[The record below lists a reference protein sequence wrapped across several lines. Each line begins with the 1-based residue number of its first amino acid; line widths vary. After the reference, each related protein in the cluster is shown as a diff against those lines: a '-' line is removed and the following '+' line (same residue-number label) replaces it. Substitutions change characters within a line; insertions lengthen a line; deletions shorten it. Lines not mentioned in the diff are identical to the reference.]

1 MGDSKATPVL
11 GVVAL
16 ILFLPLII
24 VAAMLFTA
32 MGAIGQENPCAAAEA
47 QGKAFVWPTDEH
59 GDPSEGFDDDGDDKH
74 EGIDYDADEDSPVR
88 AAERGKVVSID
99 GDWIKIEHAE
109 GRVQTWYKFVKNK
122 SVSVGKEVDRG
133 EEIGKVGT
141 GDEDDPGE
149 DGAHLHFE
157 MRIKDGGNWIS
168 KDPTDEI
175 GDDPTESGG
184 GGACGCGGP
193 LVGGNNQEK
202 AFNFFASNGYS
213 KEQAAGIVGNMIHE
227 SSVEPARLQG
237 TNAGTITHPSAAINS
252 ELGWGIVQWTPAGKM
267 IEPSMRATNDDEAK
281 VESLEWQLE
290 FLRKQ
295 LEGEGPVPEGN
306 AGTQVKATRTPEDAA
321 VAFGRYYER
330 FAGSDNLSNER
341 YTQRKTAAREV
352 FRTFGGG
359 EGAAAGGCGAGNGDI
374 AETAKML
381 AWNTPGHGKTR
392 EDARDEP
399 VSYADAMDEY
409 NGSTGDDPYSDC
421 GVFVATVMIMSG
433 ADPDYPK
440 RTTGVQENYLRTSGK
455 YDVYD
460 DITVDQLKR
469 GDILIGPGHTYLF
482 VGEFNGY
489 NSAAGSLHDHVPE
502 AGYAYGIGS
511 QFAAARLKNPPQPQG
526 N

>member
-1 MGDSKATPVL
+1 MADSKATPLL
-11 GVVAL
+11 GGLAL
-16 ILFLPLII
+16 LLLLPMII

-32 MGAIGQENPCAAAEA
+32 MGAIGQENPCASEP
-47 QGKAFVWPTDEH
+47 QGKAFVWPTDVHDE
-59 GDPSEGFDDDGDDKH
+59 PSEGFDDEGAEKH

-88 AAERGKVVSID
+88 AAERGKVVSTE
-99 GDWIKIEHAE
+99 GDWIKIEHAQ

-122 SVSVGKEVDRG
+122 SVSNGEEVDRG

-141 GDEDDPGE
+141 GEEDEPGE

-157 MRIKDGGNWIS
+157 LRIKDGGNWVA

-175 GDDPTESGG
+175 GDDVADS
-184 GGACGCGGP
+184 GGACACGGP

-202 AFNFFASNGYS
+202 AFNFFVSNGYS

-237 TNAGTITHPSAAINS
+237 TSPGTITHPSAAINS

-267 IEPSMRATNDDEAK
+267 IEPSMNATDNDEAK

-306 AGTQVKATRTPEDAA
+306 AGTQLKATSTPEDAA

-330 FAGSDNLSNER
+330 FAGSDNLNHER
-341 YTQRKTAAREV
+341 YTQRKTAARQV
-352 FRTFGGG
+352 FQTFGGGG
-359 EGAAAGGCGAGNGDI
+359 EGAAPGGCGAGNGDI
-374 AETAKML
+374 AATAKML
-381 AWNTPGHGKTR
+381 AWDTPGHGKDR
-392 EDARDEP
+392 GDAKPE
-399 VSYADAMDEY
+399 YAEAMDEY
-409 NGSTGDDPYSDC
+409 NGATTDDPYSDC
-421 GVFVATVMIMSG
+421 GVFVATVMHMSG
-433 ADPDYPK
+433 ADPEYPK
-440 RTTGVQENYLRTSGK
+440 RSTGVQEDYLRNSGK

-460 DITVDQLKR
+460 DITVDELR
-469 GDILIGPGHTYLF
+469 PGDILIGPGHTYLF

-502 AGYAYGIGS
+502 AGHAYSIGN

-526 N
+526 D